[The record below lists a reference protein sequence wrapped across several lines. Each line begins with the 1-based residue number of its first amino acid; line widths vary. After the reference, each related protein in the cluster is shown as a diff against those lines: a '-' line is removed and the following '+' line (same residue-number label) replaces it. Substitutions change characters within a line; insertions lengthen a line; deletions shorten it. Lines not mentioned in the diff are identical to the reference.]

1 MGDLFGGSQKTTT
14 NEKFD
19 TGPSGWQRPWLEQTF
34 GDAQRLFGQSAHSPF
49 YRGDTYA
56 GLDND
61 TKATLD
67 NIKRYASGRGQSSA
81 DTISSIGSNL
91 VSSGSSRDLSALDAF
106 TSIAGQNATTVN
118 IKAAQQYADNPH
130 VQGMNNAHSRDV
142 VHNQTGKEH
151 RGKQATH

>member
-1 MGDLFGGSQKTTT
+1 MGDLFVGSQKTTT

-19 TGPSGWQRPWLEQTF
+19 TGPSGWQRPFLHQTF
-34 GDAQRLFGQSAHSPF
+34 GEAQRIFGQSANSPF
-49 YRGDTYA
+49 YLGDTYA

-67 NIKRYASGRGQSSA
+67 NLKRYASGRGQSSA

-91 VSSGSSRDLSALDAF
+91 ASSGSSRALSALDAF
-106 TSIAGQNATTVN
+106 TSLAGENATTAN

-130 VQGMNNAHSRDV
+130 VQSMIERSEEHKSDLQSLMRHSV
-142 VHNQTGKEH
+142 
-151 RGKQATH
+151 AA